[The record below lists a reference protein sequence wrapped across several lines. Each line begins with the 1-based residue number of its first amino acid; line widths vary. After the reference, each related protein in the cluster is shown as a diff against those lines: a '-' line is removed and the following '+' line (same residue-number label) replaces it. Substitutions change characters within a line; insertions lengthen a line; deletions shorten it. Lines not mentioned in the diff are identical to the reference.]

1 MQHQLADHIRINTC
15 LSLSKRGIYT
25 DVLRLD
31 ELDPV
36 ISGNKW
42 FKLRY
47 YLEAAKQHGC
57 REIITFGGP
66 YSNHIAATA
75 LACKI
80 AGLSASGFIRSYQP
94 LETPTL
100 TSASALGMQF
110 SFQEPRLY
118 DALKSNFQP
127 TPNQY
132 LIPEGGYGALGV
144 KGAASIWQH
153 IPQDSYTHIICMVG
167 SGTTLA
173 GLLNGA
179 PEKTQV
185 IGISS
190 MKNNTS
196 LQQEIAALLPA
207 ELDTRIQLIHEY
219 HFGGFAKHTPELIA
233 FMTDLWNK
241 DQLPSDIVYTG
252 KLFYAVHDLIQKGY
266 FPPQSKLLLIHTGGL
281 QGNASLP
288 AGTLTF

>member
-1 MQHQLADHIRINTC
+1 MQNHLADNIRINTC

-31 ELDPV
+31 ALHPV

-47 YLEAAKQHGC
+47 YLEAAQTMGTT
-57 REIITFGGP
+57 EIITFGGP
-66 YSNHIAATA
+66 YSNHVAATA
-75 LACKI
+75 MVCKQ
-80 AGLSASGFIRSYQP
+80 AGLSAHACIRAHQP
-94 LETPTL
+94 ITTATL
-100 TSASALGMQF
+100 DAASALGMQF
-110 SFQEPRLY
+110 SFYKSNDYE
-118 DALKSNFQP
+118 ALKQRHPIQP
-127 TPNQY
+127 HQY

-144 KGAASIWQH
+144 KGAETIWQH
-153 IPQDSYTHIICMVG
+153 IPQNTYSHIICMVG

-173 GLLNGA
+173 GLIQGA
-179 PEKTQV
+179 PDQTQI

-190 MKNNTS
+190 MKNNMA
-196 LQQEIAALLPA
+196 LHEEIAAQLQANLHHQ
-207 ELDTRIQLIHEY
+207 IQLIHDY

-252 KLFYAVHDLIQKGY
+252 KLFYAVHDLIQKEF
-266 FPPQSKLLLIHTGGL
+266 FPHESKLLLIHTGGL

-288 AGTLTF
+288 AGTLPF

>member
-1 MQHQLADHIRINTC
+1 
-15 LSLSKRGIYT
+15 
-25 DVLRLD
+25 
-31 ELDPV
+31 
-36 ISGNKW
+36 
-42 FKLRY
+42 
-47 YLEAAKQHGC
+47 
-57 REIITFGGP
+57 
-66 YSNHIAATA
+66 
-75 LACKI
+75 
-80 AGLSASGFIRSYQP
+80 
-94 LETPTL
+94 
-100 TSASALGMQF
+100 
-110 SFQEPRLY
+110 
-118 DALKSNFQP
+118 
-127 TPNQY
+127 
-132 LIPEGGYGALGV
+132 
-144 KGAASIWQH
+144 
-153 IPQDSYTHIICMVG
+153 MVG

-173 GLLNGA
+173 GLINGA